1 MQLMRISTGNN
12 IKRHLS
18 LAILPFF
25 LLLTLSS
32 CSTINEVKITEKPIQ
47 ENPIAKAIEF
57 TSSERSISNNVYLF
71 DENVGSL
78 KESEILVKIS
88 SLAVKID
95 TEAIDAAMDGTTWKV
110 TKGKAGKK
118 VNVDK
123 TMDALL
129 NAREG
134 EKVDLIIE
142 EVIPPVTSQKLLDNI
157 VVIGDYTTRLLNRGR
172 NRVNNIDLAS
182 EKIDYYKLSPGEEFS
197 FNKVVGRRTE
207 AKGYEDAPIII
218 RTRKGPKKGIAVGGG
233 ICQVSTT
240 LYNAAEECGLEMV
253 ERHLHSKDVGYVPK
267 GEDATVSYGSA
278 DFRFKN
284 SRSHP
289 IMIRTSLGKK
299 TLTVKIIENRN
310 LLIPVSYSSYA
321 KSGQLIPL

>member
-1 MQLMRISTGNN
+1 LQLMRISTG
-12 IKRHLS
+12 IKIKKSLRLSLS
-18 LAILPFF
+18 LAILLV
-25 LLLTLSS
+25 LLLVLTS
-32 CSTINEVKITEKPIQ
+32 CNTGSEVKISEKPVQ
-47 ENPIAKAIEF
+47 EDPTARAIEF
-57 TSSERSISNNVYLF
+57 TLNERSISKNVYLN

-78 KESEILVKIS
+78 KESEILAKINE
-88 SLAVKID
+88 LAGKLD
-95 TEAIDAAMDGTTWKV
+95 TDAVDAAMDNTTWKV
-110 TKGKAGKK
+110 TKGKVGKK
-118 VNVDK
+118 VNADR
-123 TMDALL
+123 TMKALL
-129 NAREG
+129 DAREG
-134 EKVDLIIE
+134 ERIDLIVE
-142 EVIPPVTSQKLLDNI
+142 EVMPPVTSQKLLGNI
-157 VVIGDYTTRLLNRGR
+157 VVIGDYTTRLLNRGS

-218 RTRKGPKKGIAVGGG
+218 KTKKGPKKGIAVGGG

-289 IMIRTSLGKK
+289 IMIRTSLEKR
-299 TLTVKIIENRN
+299 TLNVKIIENRN
-310 LLIPVSYSSYA
+310 F
-321 KSGQLIPL
+321 